1 MNKQTQ
7 KGLLDIVEKN
17 YNNIARE
24 FNETRKKELWQELLN
39 ITKSIKDNDKIL
51 DVGCGNGRIID
62 ALIEKKIKYQGVDQ
76 STELINLAKKNYS
89 NIPNAKFSVGKIQNL
104 NTIKEVNFNWVFAVA
119 VLHHLPGVN
128 LQVDALK
135 QLKNKV
141 KRDGRI
147 VVSVWRLWNKEKY
160 RKMIIKFSLLKI
172 IGKNKMD
179 WGDITFDWIG
189 KKNDLPSKRYYHA
202 FTKRGLKKVADK
214 AGLKVEK
221 IYKDRYNYYLI
232 LKWK

>member
-89 NIPNAKFSVGKIQNL
+89 NIPNAKFSVGKIGEIELIFNFLEKFNL
-104 NTIKEVNFNWVFAVA
+104 D
-119 VLHHLPGVN
+119 L
-128 LQVDALK
+128 
-135 QLKNKV
+135 
-141 KRDGRI
+141 
-147 VVSVWRLWNKEKY
+147 RLNEYLELFK
-160 RKMIIKFSLLKI
+160 S
-172 IGKNKMD
+172 
-179 WGDITFDWIG
+179 DITPIKG
-189 KKNDLPSKRYYHA
+189 MEQILSQLS
-202 FTKRGLKKVADK
+202 TKFNLA
-214 AGLKVEK
+214 A
-221 IYKDRYNYYLI
+221 LI
-232 LKWK
+232 NERKLFERIC